1 MRKLAG
7 GGGRQDAEEQSKAG
21 PRHNRKTFAR
31 VRFGEGLLL
40 SFGVIRKKKMN
51 TLRVGFLMVAITA
64 LFVFIGRLVGGEIG
78 MVIALGLAIV
88 MNFGS
93 FWFSDKLVIK
103 MTRAQPVTPSQVP
116 ELHAMVD
123 RLAKKANIP
132 KPAVYVVND
141 PSPNAFAT
149 GRSPQHAAV
158 AVNSGLLNILDHDE
172 VEGVVAHEI
181 AHIKHRDTLTMAVV
195 ASIAGAIMML
205 AQFAQIAAIFG
216 GGRGDDGEGGNP
228 LVLLLV
234 AFIAPIAA
242 LAVQMGI
249 SRAREYE
256 ADKMGAELAGTP
268 HGLANA
274 LRKLEAGVHQVPG
287 HTPAQAAHMCIVNPF
302 GGLSGVA
309 NLFRTHP
316 LTEDRIKKLM
326 QLG

>member
-1 MRKLAG
+1 
-7 GGGRQDAEEQSKAG
+7 
-21 PRHNRKTFAR
+21 
-31 VRFGEGLLL
+31 
-40 SFGVIRKKKMN
+40 
-51 TLRVGFLMVAITA
+51 MVAITA
-64 LFVFIGRLVGGEIG
+64 LFVFIGRLVGGEVG
-78 MVIALGLAIV
+78 MVIALALAV
-88 MNFGS
+88 AMNFGS
-93 FWFSDKLVIK
+93 FWFSDKLVIA
-103 MTRAQPVTPSQVP
+103 MTKAQPVTPSQAP

-132 KPAVYVVND
+132 KPAVYIVND

-149 GRSPQHAAV
+149 GRSPSRAAV
-158 AVNSGLLNILDHDE
+158 AVNRGLLDILTPDE
-172 VEGVVAHEI
+172 VEGVIAHEI

-234 AFIAPIAA
+234 AIIAPIAA

-249 SRAREYE
+249 SRAREFE
-256 ADKMGAELAGTP
+256 ADRLGADLAGSP

-274 LRKLEAGVHQVPG
+274 LRKLEAGVNVQPG
-287 HTPAQAAHMCIVNPF
+287 HMAPQAAHMCIVNPF

-309 NLFRTHP
+309 NQFRIHP
-316 LTEDRIKKLM
+316 LTADRIKKLM
-326 QLG
+326 ARA